1 MLSAIPASSDGIFGS
16 QLPTFFEGGVAS
28 WDCQELLPFLHH
40 QNHEPLFSPTPTH
53 EPVHSNSGSVRDELN
68 ATQKKLNH
76 CEPNRKRKSSESGSD
91 DPTQVEVEERK
102 QRRMISNRESARR
115 SRMRKQKHLEN
126 LRNQVKRFKIGN
138 RDMMNRLHTIILHS
152 QVVRLE
158 NERLQVESVMLQ
170 QKLWDMRQIL
180 HARLLQQQLSS
191 PAWPCNN
198 NVTFHQ

>member
-16 QLPTFFEGGVAS
+16 QLPALFDGSFAS
-28 WDCQELLPFLHH
+28 WDSQELLPFLLQ
-40 QNHEPLFSPTPTH
+40 QNHEPVFSPIPTQ
-53 EPVHSNSGSVRDELN
+53 EPVFSKSGSVKDEFN
-68 ATQKKLNH
+68 APQKKLNQ

-91 DPTQVEVEERK
+91 DPTQVEEKK

-138 RDMMNRLHTIILHS
+138 RDMMNRLQTMILHC
-152 QVVRLE
+152 QIIRLE

-180 HARLLQQQLSS
+180 HARQLQQQLSS

-198 NVTFHQ
+198 VTFHQ